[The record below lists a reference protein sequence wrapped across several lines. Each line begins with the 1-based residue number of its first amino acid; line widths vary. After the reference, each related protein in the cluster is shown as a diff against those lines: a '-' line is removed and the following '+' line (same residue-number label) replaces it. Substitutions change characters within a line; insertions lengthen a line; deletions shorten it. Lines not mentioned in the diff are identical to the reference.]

1 MNIQENKDLSMEK
14 KESPQDTKNGLQRF
28 WTMMEAAVEKKD
40 IIQNLTPLGLSALQ
54 DVEVGEK
61 E

>member
-1 MNIQENKDLSMEK
+1 MDIPDITDSAN
-14 KESPQDTKNGLQRF
+14 DTKENFLDSGNSLQRF

-40 IIQNLTPLGLSALQ
+40 IVQNLTPLGLSALQ
-54 DVEVGEK
+54 DLEVGEF